1 MGGFGS
7 FFGQKLDFWPKI
19 DHFELPIPV
28 FWPKNGHFFDF
39 FDQKVVGNFL
49 GEFWGGFGV
58 ILGSKNGIFGPKNG
72 HFFDFLNKKV
82 VRNLLGGFWGGLGLI
97 LGHFRPRIGH
107 FKLPIPVYG
116 PKNDHFFDFFNKI
129 VVGNLFGEFWGVGFI
144 LD

>member
-1 MGGFGS
+1 M
-7 FFGQKLDFWPKI
+7 
-19 DHFELPIPV
+19 
-28 FWPKNGHFFDF
+28 
-39 FDQKVVGNFL
+39 
-49 GEFWGGFGV
+49 

-129 VVGNLFGEFWGVGFI
+129 VVGNLFGEFWGVWFI